1 MRRRPPRSTR
11 TDTLFPYTT
20 LFRSRAAARIGA
32 AIEGEGLAA
41 RCAPRRA
48 EEAELAQTRAAKAV
62 IGLGHR
68 PAAGAARRQ
77 SQSHS
82 PAEPARY
89 PHQAPHALL
98 SPHRPAGKKAAVA
111 RPDIFHR
118 HSRRVRRDRAGPPLH
133 LYDFVRAQ

>member
-48 EEAELAQTRAAKAV
+48 EEAELAPTRAAKAV
-62 IGLGHR
+62 IGLDHR

-77 SQSHS
+77 RQPQS
-82 PAEPARY
+82 PAETARY
-89 PHQAPHALL
+89 PHQAPHAPL
-98 SPHRPAGKKAAVA
+98 SPNRRGGPRAAEAPPHISPPPPPPPPRTPA
-111 RPDIFHR
+111 
-118 HSRRVRRDRAGPPLH
+118 PPP
-133 LYDFVRAQ
+133 

>member
-48 EEAELAQTRAAKAV
+48 EDAELAPTRAAKAV

-77 SQSHS
+77 RPPHS
-82 PAEPARY
+82 PAAHARY
-89 PHQAPHALL
+89 PPQAPHAPL
-98 SPHRPAGKKAAVA
+98 SPKRRRIASAAVPRPAIFPTHPPTRTPAPRA
-111 RPDIFHR
+111 RESAHAER
-118 HSRRVRRDRAGPPLH
+118 S
-133 LYDFVRAQ
+133 